1 MKESPTEISAD
12 STETILSKQH
22 DYERTLDSNESVCE
36 AVVSAVTALENVDM
50 ADLEPLYSAV
60 DGDAL
65 ERVTSSNS
73 VSCVSFDYVGYRV
86 EVHDGSRVVIS
97 PAE

>member
-1 MKESPTEISAD
+1 MKESPTEIPSD
-12 STETILSKQH
+12 STEISKQR
-22 DYERTLDSNESVCE
+22 DYERTIDANESVCE
-36 AVVSAVTALENVDM
+36 AVVSAITALENVDI

-73 VSCVSFDYVGYRV
+73 VSYVSFDYVGYRV

-97 PAE
+97 LKE

>member
-1 MKESPTEISAD
+1 MKESPTEIPTD
-12 STETILSKQH
+12 STEISKQR
-22 DYERTLDSNESVCE
+22 DYERTIDTNESVCE
-36 AVVSAVTALENVDM
+36 AVVSAITALKNVDM

-65 ERVTSSNS
+65 ERITSSNS
-73 VSCVSFDYVGYRV
+73 VSYVSFDYVGYRV

-97 PAE
+97 LVE